1 MAMTHTTPALEL
13 SRPNPLKHPLLAL
26 KYVLFGYLPL
36 GGPAGLGVP
45 LGFVPLAHLVR
56 YATYFIT
63 EGYVSTLMCF
73 LIPMFLLMIDRQLE
87 RKQRA
92 YGGRVFA
99 NYFTVAD
106 LKQEP
111 ADRLAL
117 RLLGSDALFQMLYKE
132 LRLLFR
138 LLRAAQI
145 AYRQGV
151 TTEVGW
157 QPIHRAAMIVL
168 LRVAQI
174 SAALRH
180 KATCHALAEEC
191 VRWQARV
198 VWRELFGGASA
209 PAGEREWLAPLTNLK
224 PHERKRIAHHLRWE
238 QEAGRPIPAPFVER
252 FAEWAEEL
260 SA

>member
-1 MAMTHTTPALEL
+1 MTTTHATPVADP

-36 GGPAGLGVP
+36 GGPAWLSVP
-45 LGFVPLAHLVR
+45 LDFVPLAHLVR
-56 YATYFIT
+56 YANYFVQ

-73 LIPMFLLMIDRQLE
+73 LIPMFLLMIDRQLA
-87 RKQRA
+87 RKKRA
-92 YGGRVFA
+92 YGGKLFA

-111 ADRLAL
+111 ANREAL
-117 RLLGSDALFQMLYKE
+117 RLQGSDALFHLLKEE

-138 LLRAAQI
+138 LLRAAQV
-145 AYRQGV
+145 AYRLGI

-168 LRVAQI
+168 LRIAQI
-174 SAALRH
+174 SAALRR
-180 KATCHALAEEC
+180 KASTSVLPEEC
-191 VRWQARV
+191 VRYQARL
-198 VWRELFGGASA
+198 VWNEFFGGASA
-209 PAGEREWLAPLTNLK
+209 PEGEREWLEPLEIK
-224 PHERKRIAHHLRWE
+224 PHEQRRIAYHLRHE
-238 QEAGRPIPAPFVER
+238 QVAGRPIPAPFVGR
-252 FAEWAEEL
+252 FELWAAEL